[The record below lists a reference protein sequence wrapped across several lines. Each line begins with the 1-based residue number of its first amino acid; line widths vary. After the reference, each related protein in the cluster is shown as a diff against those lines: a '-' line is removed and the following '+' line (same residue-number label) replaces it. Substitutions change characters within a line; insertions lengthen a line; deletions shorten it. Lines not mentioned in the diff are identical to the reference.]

1 MADAQKEDEIRI
13 AKIAALT
20 KVYNEIAETGKPTEE
35 QLKFL
40 DFMKE
45 KPKPLDP
52 KTITKEIGSMG
63 GALDAIFGFVEGGG
77 K

>member
-1 MADAQKEDEIRI
+1 MGDAKEDEMRI

-20 KVYNEIAETGKPTEE
+20 KVYSEIAETGKPTQE
-35 QLKFL
+35 QLAFL

-45 KPKPLDP
+45 KPKPIEP
-52 KTITKEIGSMG
+52 KTIVKEIGSMG
-63 GALDAIFGFVEGGG
+63 GAVDALFGFLEGGG